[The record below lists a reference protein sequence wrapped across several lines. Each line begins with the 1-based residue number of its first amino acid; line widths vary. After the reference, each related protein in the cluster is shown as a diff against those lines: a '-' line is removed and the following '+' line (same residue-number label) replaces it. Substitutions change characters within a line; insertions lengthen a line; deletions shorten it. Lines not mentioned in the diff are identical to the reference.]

1 MNKPG
6 FTLVEILLASAIAAV
21 LSGLLFA
28 VVSQLNRSIPIID
41 RRADTYEK
49 ASMVNAQLER
59 DLSGVSAPNEFYA
72 RQKLAQKDKPQE
84 QSSSDQKKNDEQKK
98 SAEDKKAKETA
109 ESSSTEEAAKKPLE
123 KIFYSTNKDGMFEQ
137 LSFITTNPLQIY
149 WGGKAGSA
157 KPRVARV
164 LYALQEEKNPRKNA
178 KKSYRLVRQESPT
191 LDWDQFKSN
200 EGIKEYTLSDN
211 IRSMQVE
218 FSAVLIPQEKGKEAK
233 PAETNAAKGPTK
245 KEIQKKKDWSGK
257 IEDESQGDKSA
268 SAKKLPLTPQ
278 LAQFD
283 IVFWDE
289 KQQRSTPFS
298 FAIRIPAELEEKRTE
313 GPALLEKL
321 KTLVGHTTTP
331 SQQQQKPSMFAQQQK
346 PMFNFSSP
354 RLGP

>member
-21 LSGLLFA
+21 LSGLLFT
-28 VVSQLNRSIPIID
+28 VVSQLNRSIPTID

-72 RQKLAQKDKPQE
+72 RQKLGAKDKPQE
-84 QSSSDQKKNDEQKK
+84 QSSSEQKKGEEQKK

-109 ESSSTEEAAKKPLE
+109 ESSSTDEAAKKPLE

-137 LSFITTNPLQIY
+137 VSFITTNPLQIY

-164 LYALQEEKNPRKNA
+164 LYKLQEEKNLRKNA
-178 KKSYRLVRQESPT
+178 KKSYRLVRQESPM

-200 EGIKEYTLSDN
+200 EAIKEYTLADN

-218 FSAVLIPQEKGKEAK
+218 YSAVLLPQEKGKEEK
-233 PAETNAAKGPTK
+233 PVETDKAKGPAK
-245 KEIQKKKDWSGK
+245 KEIEKKKDWSGK
-257 IEDESQGDKSA
+257 VEDDTQKDKP
-268 SAKKLPLTPQ
+268 KRLPLAPQ

-298 FAIRIPAELEEKRTE
+298 FTIRIPAELEEKRTE

-321 KTLVGHTTTP
+321 KTLVGQTTP
-331 SQQQQKPSMFAQQQK
+331 ATQQPQKPSMFAQQQK
-346 PMFNFSSP
+346 PTFNFSSP
-354 RLGP
+354 RFGS

>member
-6 FTLVEILLASAIAAV
+6 FTLVEILLASAIATV
-21 LSGLLFA
+21 LSGLLFV
-28 VVSQLNRSIPIID
+28 VVSQLSSSIPVID

-49 ASMVNAQLER
+49 ASIVNAQLER

-72 RQKLAQKDKPQE
+72 RQKLGAKDKPQE
-84 QSSSDQKKNDEQKK
+84 QSSSEQKKGEEQKK

-109 ESSSTEEAAKKPLE
+109 ESSSTDEAAKKPLE

-137 LSFITTNPLQIY
+137 VSFITTNPLQIY

-164 LYALQEEKNPRKNA
+164 LYKLQEEKNPRKNA
-178 KKSYRLVRQESPT
+178 KKSYRLVRQESPM

-200 EGIKEYTLSDN
+200 EAIKEYTLASN

-218 FSAVLIPQEKGKEAK
+218 YSAVLLPQEKGKEEK
-233 PAETNAAKGPTK
+233 PAETDKAKGPAK
-245 KEIQKKKDWSGK
+245 KEIEKKKDWSGK
-257 IEDESQGDKSA
+257 VEDDTQKDKP
-268 SAKKLPLTPQ
+268 KRLPLAPQ
-278 LAQFD
+278 LAQID

-298 FAIRIPAELEEKRTE
+298 FTIRIPSELEEKRTE

-321 KTLVGHTTTP
+321 KTLVGQTTSAT
-331 SQQQQKPSMFAQQQK
+331 QQPQKPSMFAQQQK
-346 PMFNFSSP
+346 PTFNFSSP
-354 RLGP
+354 RFGS